1 MSEYNLEITI
11 THFINIPRDNKM
23 IIFGKV
29 KEIIR
34 YFRLTIIKHELNNIQ
49 DYESDN
55 ERIIIQYNNKIYEII
70 YYENSNEN
78 SVLNYENSV
87 FNYENMRNY
96 LVTDFNYIN
105 YDIPTAVYIACVG
118 MASTTY

>member
-1 MSEYNLEITI
+1 MLLVT

-78 SVLNYENSV
+78 SVLNYEN
-87 FNYENMRNY
+87 MRNY